1 MNRVPLVIAFLLAVG
16 TTTRASADD
25 WPQWRGPTRDGVWC
39 ETGIVES
46 FKSPSLE
53 PVWRMPIG
61 PGYSGPTV
69 SQNRVFVTDRQTKPS
84 QIERVLA
91 FAADTGAPL
100 WTHAYECVYKNVGYE
115 AGPRASVSVD
125 GDKAYALGAM
135 GHCCCLNV
143 ADGSVIWQRD
153 LNADYSIDMPIW
165 GISAAPLVDG
175 PRLIVHI
182 GGTAGACIVAL
193 DKLTGLELWRAL
205 DERGQY
211 TAPIILEQAGRR
223 VLVVWTGDSVSGL
236 VPDSG
241 ATLWNVPFKPRNMP
255 IGVATPIVDRDRL
268 FMTSFYDGSMMLR
281 LMAERPAVEKV
292 WHRVGANERQTD
304 GLHSI
309 ISTPLFLGD
318 HIYGVDSY
326 GELRCLEAATGNR
339 VWENL
344 TATPKA
350 RWSTIH
356 FILHGDRVWMLNER
370 GELIISKLS
379 PKGFEEISRAS
390 LLKPT
395 TEQLP
400 QRGGV
405 CWSHPAFAN
414 RHVFARNDDELVCA
428 SLAAE

>member
-1 MNRVPLVIAFLLAVG
+1 MNRVLLVIASLLAVG
-16 TTTRASADD
+16 FTTRASADD
-25 WPQWRGPTRDGVWC
+25 WPQWRGPTRDGVWR

-165 GISAAPLVDG
+165 GISAARWWTGHGSLCTLAARPG
-175 PRLIVHI
+175 PASSLSTSSQDLNSGVR
-182 GGTAGACIVAL
+182 
-193 DKLTGLELWRAL
+193 L

-211 TAPIILEQAGRR
+211 TAP
-223 VLVVWTGDSVSGL
+223 DYS
-236 VPDSG
+236 
-241 ATLWNVPFKPRNMP
+241 
-255 IGVATPIVDRDRL
+255 
-268 FMTSFYDGSMMLR
+268 
-281 LMAERPAVEKV
+281 
-292 WHRVGANERQTD
+292 
-304 GLHSI
+304 
-309 ISTPLFLGD
+309 
-318 HIYGVDSY
+318 
-326 GELRCLEAATGNR
+326 
-339 VWENL
+339 
-344 TATPKA
+344 
-350 RWSTIH
+350 
-356 FILHGDRVWMLNER
+356 
-370 GELIISKLS
+370 
-379 PKGFEEISRAS
+379 
-390 LLKPT
+390 
-395 TEQLP
+395 
-400 QRGGV
+400 
-405 CWSHPAFAN
+405 
-414 RHVFARNDDELVCA
+414 
-428 SLAAE
+428 

>member
-1 MNRVPLVIAFLLAVG
+1 
-16 TTTRASADD
+16 
-25 WPQWRGPTRDGVWC
+25 
-39 ETGIVES
+39 
-46 FKSPSLE
+46 
-53 PVWRMPIG
+53 
-61 PGYSGPTV
+61 
-69 SQNRVFVTDRQTKPS
+69 
-84 QIERVLA
+84 
-91 FAADTGAPL
+91 
-100 WTHAYECVYKNVGYE
+100 
-115 AGPRASVSVD
+115 
-125 GDKAYALGAM
+125 
-135 GHCCCLNV
+135 
-143 ADGSVIWQRD
+143 
-153 LNADYSIDMPIW
+153 
-165 GISAAPLVDG
+165 
-175 PRLIVHI
+175 
-182 GGTAGACIVAL
+182 
-193 DKLTGLELWRAL
+193 
-205 DERGQY
+205 
-211 TAPIILEQAGRR
+211 
-223 VLVVWTGDSVSGL
+223 
-236 VPDSG
+236 
-241 ATLWNVPFKPRNMP
+241 
-255 IGVATPIVDRDRL
+255 
-268 FMTSFYDGSMMLR
+268 MMLR
-281 LMAERPAVEKV
+281 LVAERPAVEKV